1 MPNPVLQ
8 YSPLCLC
15 FQFKTSSLGTRETPE
30 DERGHSLLL
39 INYQEV
45 EGASLARMELREL
58 MRKGFPRTPPR
69 IPQAL
74 ASRGR
79 RLQCTLEH
87 LIPLNENKQ
96 IYMLECLSVLQLEG
110 FSSNIIA
117 PLGFHS
123 QTDTH
128 DTGGK
133 RILCLVSCVAE

>member
-1 MPNPVLQ
+1 MPNPVLKN
-8 YSPLCLC
+8 SPLCLC

-30 DERGHSLLL
+30 DERGHSLLP

-45 EGASLARMELREL
+45 EGVSLASMEPRGV

-96 IYMLECLSVLQLEG
+96 IYMPECLGVLQLTA

-133 RILCLVSCVAE
+133 RSLCLVSWVAG